1 MQIAIVDD
9 RAEDRAELSACL
21 ENYMKKHQL
30 DYTLTEFEDG
40 ENFLK
45 AAAQVNFQLVFMD
58 IYMENMDGI
67 ETARRLRQKN
77 RLCKIVFLTI
87 TEDYARMGYSLSAS
101 YYLLKPL
108 SLHQADFEEAM
119 ELCQL
124 KPPYEVMTL
133 SVMADRQKLEL
144 PTEKIL
150 YIDYQNRMTRIHT
163 AERVI
168 PVSGGFQ
175 EVTAALQKD
184 KRFLPCYRGILI
196 NMDYISQVDSQTFRL
211 INGEELPIAL
221 RNGKQLRE
229 TYRQYVFSGMGGY
242 RMRMKQMHRRILE
255 GCLACLL
262 CFTGSIPAFAAE
274 TATPANADERRENP
288 PGLESEASETRK
300 SGTPETP
307 EEVSL
312 VLVTEIQNEDE
323 LLSLPDFT
331 LPLRTTPSDDD
342 LEEIYQLALRYQT
355 VCATVTAGE
364 EIRQETFS
372 VAWDFSAIDQT
383 TPGEYTAAGRIELPK
398 GYAFG
403 EAVLQEL
410 QISVRVEEMPP
421 AVITSIEQWYPY
433 TDAFA
438 IQQGSETETLENLF
452 AFSPYYLECYAENGT
467 SYTAVVEWDF
477 SGIDLN
483 TVGLYHAA
491 GRLTAPENTIFA
503 DRVDFP
509 EISIPV
515 SVQAPGSPDINCFL
529 VRRGG
534 LYFPWVTPPGNLDKV
549 SIWLSKNNGSWNRL
563 ESGVYVGQEMLSI
576 ATRLLMPGSSYRLQ
590 VDYDGGQTGILS
602 FTYADEIVLEGYHEG
617 DRDGGDAGGNP
628 PDTIIQP
635 PPEDT
640 NNQDDGFA
648 DRPST
653 KPPKPPA
660 TNGGGTDSDDSEKA
674 PPVSEEN
681 DPADHEPSHKSSE
694 PSWEGKDDSIDIDK
708 DDFPSEQSNGD
719 TEEDADSKN
728 PDFSEFFDE
737 TTDRI
742 SGTRFL
748 MMLQTW
754 EQRAVFSKQG
764 ITISIPKDALPEGI
778 QNEDQIEVI
787 IQKDTDGG
795 FSFSFSINGTALSSL
810 PDVSVMLP
818 CPNDPATGTWF
829 LCDESGVEIPMTGY
843 DDAAKAVS
851 FQISHTGAYTII
863 GKEDAVS
870 LAQAAD
876 TEHSRSPILLLIPA
890 CLLLL
895 SAGVFFLRRR
905 RK

>member
-1 MQIAIVDD
+1 
-9 RAEDRAELSACL
+9 
-21 ENYMKKHQL
+21 
-30 DYTLTEFEDG
+30 
-40 ENFLK
+40 
-45 AAAQVNFQLVFMD
+45 
-58 IYMENMDGI
+58 
-67 ETARRLRQKN
+67 
-77 RLCKIVFLTI
+77 
-87 TEDYARMGYSLSAS
+87 
-101 YYLLKPL
+101 
-108 SLHQADFEEAM
+108 
-119 ELCQL
+119 
-124 KPPYEVMTL
+124 
-133 SVMADRQKLEL
+133 
-144 PTEKIL
+144 
-150 YIDYQNRMTRIHT
+150 
-163 AERVI
+163 
-168 PVSGGFQ
+168 
-175 EVTAALQKD
+175 
-184 KRFLPCYRGILI
+184 
-196 NMDYISQVDSQTFRL
+196 
-211 INGEELPIAL
+211 
-221 RNGKQLRE
+221 
-229 TYRQYVFSGMGGY
+229 
-242 RMRMKQMHRRILE
+242 MRMKQMHRRILE

-262 CFTGSIPAFAAE
+262 CFTCSIPAFAAE
-274 TATPANADERRENP
+274 TATPSNADERREILP
-288 PGLESEASETRK
+288 DLESEASETRK
-300 SGTPETP
+300 SKTPEAS

-312 VLVTEIQNEDE
+312 VLVTEIQKEDE

-529 VRRGG
+529 VRRGS
-534 LYFPWVTPPGNLDKV
+534 LYFPWVTPPGELDEISV
-549 SIWLSKNNGSWNRL
+549 WLSKNNGSWNRL

-640 NNQDDGFA
+640 DDQEDGFT

-660 TNGGGTDSDDSEKA
+660 TNGGRVDSNDSEKT

-708 DDFPSEQSNGD
+708 DDFPSEQANGD
-719 TEEDADSKN
+719 TEEDADSKS

-748 MMLQTW
+748 MMLQTG

-764 ITISIPKDALPEGI
+764 ITISIPKNALPEGI

-795 FSFSFSINGTALSSL
+795 FSFSFSINGTVLNSL

-818 CPNDPATGTWF
+818 CPNDPAAGTWF

-851 FQISHTGAYTII
+851 FQISHTGAYTIV

-905 RK
+905 K

>member
-1 MQIAIVDD
+1 
-9 RAEDRAELSACL
+9 
-21 ENYMKKHQL
+21 
-30 DYTLTEFEDG
+30 
-40 ENFLK
+40 
-45 AAAQVNFQLVFMD
+45 
-58 IYMENMDGI
+58 
-67 ETARRLRQKN
+67 
-77 RLCKIVFLTI
+77 
-87 TEDYARMGYSLSAS
+87 
-101 YYLLKPL
+101 
-108 SLHQADFEEAM
+108 
-119 ELCQL
+119 
-124 KPPYEVMTL
+124 
-133 SVMADRQKLEL
+133 
-144 PTEKIL
+144 
-150 YIDYQNRMTRIHT
+150 
-163 AERVI
+163 
-168 PVSGGFQ
+168 
-175 EVTAALQKD
+175 
-184 KRFLPCYRGILI
+184 
-196 NMDYISQVDSQTFRL
+196 
-211 INGEELPIAL
+211 
-221 RNGKQLRE
+221 
-229 TYRQYVFSGMGGY
+229 
-242 RMRMKQMHRRILE
+242 MRMKQMHRRILE

-262 CFTGSIPAFAAE
+262 CFTCSIPAFAAE
-274 TATPANADERRENP
+274 TATPANADERREILP
-288 PGLESEASETRK
+288 DLESETPGTLESK
-300 SGTPETP
+300 TPEAS

-312 VLVTEIQNEDE
+312 VLVTEIQKEDE

-383 TPGEYTAAGRIELPK
+383 TPGEYTAAGRIKLPE

-410 QISVRVEEMPP
+410 QISVRVKEMPP

-438 IQQGSETETLENLF
+438 VQEGSETETLENLF

-491 GRLTAPENTIFA
+491 GRLTAPENTAFA
-503 DRVDFP
+503 EGIAFP

-515 SVQAPGSPDINCFL
+515 SVQAPGRPDINCFL
-529 VRRGG
+529 AARGN
-534 LYFPWVTPPGNLDKV
+534 LHFPWVTPPGELDEISV
-549 SIWLSKNNGSWNRL
+549 WLSENNGSWNRL

-640 NNQDDGFA
+640 DDQDDGFA

-660 TNGGGTDSDDSEKA
+660 TNGGGMDSDDSEKA
-674 PPVSEEN
+674 PPVSGEN
-681 DPADHEPSHKSSE
+681 KPTDHKPSE
-694 PSWEGKDDSIDIDK
+694 PSWVGKDDSIDK
-708 DDFPSEQSNGD
+708 EEFPSKQTNGD
-719 TEEDADSKN
+719 AEEALEPDAGSDEPTIPESKNRKDSVQSAMTVPQEGADSQN
-728 PDFSEFFDE
+728 SAFSEFFDE

-748 MMLQTW
+748 MMLQTG

-787 IQKDTDGG
+787 IQTDTDGG
-795 FSFSFSINGTALSSL
+795 FSFSFSINGTVLNSL

-818 CPNDPATGTWF
+818 CPNDPAAGTWF

-851 FQISHTGAYTII
+851 FQISHTGTYTIV
-863 GKEDAVS
+863 GKEDTAS
-870 LAQAAD
+870 LAHAAD
-876 TEHSRSPILLLIPA
+876 TEHSWSPIFFFIPV
-890 CLLLL
+890 CLVLL

>member
-1 MQIAIVDD
+1 
-9 RAEDRAELSACL
+9 
-21 ENYMKKHQL
+21 
-30 DYTLTEFEDG
+30 
-40 ENFLK
+40 
-45 AAAQVNFQLVFMD
+45 
-58 IYMENMDGI
+58 
-67 ETARRLRQKN
+67 
-77 RLCKIVFLTI
+77 
-87 TEDYARMGYSLSAS
+87 
-101 YYLLKPL
+101 
-108 SLHQADFEEAM
+108 
-119 ELCQL
+119 
-124 KPPYEVMTL
+124 
-133 SVMADRQKLEL
+133 
-144 PTEKIL
+144 
-150 YIDYQNRMTRIHT
+150 
-163 AERVI
+163 
-168 PVSGGFQ
+168 
-175 EVTAALQKD
+175 
-184 KRFLPCYRGILI
+184 
-196 NMDYISQVDSQTFRL
+196 
-211 INGEELPIAL
+211 
-221 RNGKQLRE
+221 
-229 TYRQYVFSGMGGY
+229 
-242 RMRMKQMHRRILE
+242 MRMKQIHRRILG

-288 PGLESEASETRK
+288 PGLESKAPGALDSGILEA
-300 SGTPETP
+300 P
-307 EEVSL
+307 EEESL
-312 VLVTEIQNEDE
+312 VLVTEIQNEGE
-323 LLSLPDFT
+323 LLSLPAFT

-342 LEEIYQLALRYQT
+342 LEEIYQLALQYQT

-364 EIRQETFS
+364 EIRQETFP
-372 VAWDFSAIDQT
+372 VVWDFSAIDQT
-383 TPGEYTAAGRIELPK
+383 TPGEYTAAGRIELPE

-438 IQQGSETETLENLF
+438 VQQGSETETLENLF

-503 DRVDFP
+503 DCVDFP

-529 VRRGG
+529 VRRGS
-534 LYFPWVTPPGNLDKV
+534 LYFPWVTPPGGLDEISV
-549 SIWLSKNNGSWNRL
+549 WLSENNGSWNRL

-576 ATRLLMPGSSYRLQ
+576 ATRLLTPGSSYRLQ

-635 PPEDT
+635 PPEHTDD
-640 NNQDDGFA
+640 QDDGFA

-653 KPPKPPA
+653 KPPKPPV
-660 TNGGGTDSDDSEKA
+660 TNDGGMDSNDSEKT

-681 DPADHEPSHKSSE
+681 DPADHEPSHKPSE
-694 PSWEGKDDSIDIDK
+694 PSWDGKADSDEPTIPEIEV
-708 DDFPSEQSNGD
+708 PVVSGQP
-719 TEEDADSKN
+719 EEDTALQLPPEVQTIAGASELTVPDPAWKLSENRKEPVQSAMTVPQEVADSQN
-728 PDFSEFFDE
+728 SAFSEFFDE

-748 MMLQTW
+748 MMLQTGA
-754 EQRAVFSKQG
+754 QRAIFSKQG

-795 FSFSFSINGTALSSL
+795 FSFSLSINGTVLNSL
-810 PDVSVMLP
+810 PDVSVMVP
-818 CPNDPATGTWF
+818 YPNDPAAGTLF
-829 LCDESGVEIPMTGY
+829 LCDESGVEVPMTGY
-843 DDAAKAVS
+843 DDTAKAAS
-851 FQISHTGAYTII
+851 FQISHTGTYTIV

-876 TEHSRSPILLLIPA
+876 TEHSRSPIFLLIPV
-890 CLLLL
+890 CLVLL

>member
-1 MQIAIVDD
+1 M
-9 RAEDRAELSACL
+9 
-21 ENYMKKHQL
+21 
-30 DYTLTEFEDG
+30 
-40 ENFLK
+40 
-45 AAAQVNFQLVFMD
+45 
-58 IYMENMDGI
+58 
-67 ETARRLRQKN
+67 
-77 RLCKIVFLTI
+77 
-87 TEDYARMGYSLSAS
+87 
-101 YYLLKPL
+101 
-108 SLHQADFEEAM
+108 
-119 ELCQL
+119 
-124 KPPYEVMTL
+124 
-133 SVMADRQKLEL
+133 
-144 PTEKIL
+144 
-150 YIDYQNRMTRIHT
+150 RIK
-163 AERVI
+163 EI
-168 PVSGGFQ
+168 
-175 EVTAALQKD
+175 
-184 KRFLPCYRGILI
+184 
-196 NMDYISQVDSQTFRL
+196 
-211 INGEELPIAL
+211 
-221 RNGKQLRE
+221 
-229 TYRQYVFSGMGGY
+229 
-242 RMRMKQMHRRILE
+242 HRRILG

-288 PGLESEASETRK
+288 PGLESEASETLEI
-300 SGTPETP
+300 GTPEAP
-307 EEVSL
+307 EASEEVSL
-312 VLVTEIQNEDE
+312 VLVTEIQKEGE

-342 LEEIYQLALRYQT
+342 LEEIYQLALQYQT

-383 TPGEYTAAGRIELPK
+383 TQGEYAAAGRIELPE

-433 TDAFA
+433 TNAFA
-438 IQQGSETETLENLF
+438 LPQGSEVEALEELF
-452 AFSPYYLECYAENGT
+452 AASPYYLECYAENGT

-491 GRLTAPENTIFA
+491 GRLTAPENTVFA
-503 DRVDFP
+503 DRIDFP
-509 EISIPV
+509 EITIPV
-515 SVQAPGSPDINCFL
+515 SVQAPDRPDINCFL
-529 VRRGG
+529 AARGN
-534 LYFPWVTPPGNLDKV
+534 LHFPWVAPPGNLDEISV
-549 SIWLSKNNGSWNRL
+549 WLSENNGSWNRL

-576 ATRLLMPGSSYRLQ
+576 ATRLLTPGSSYRLQ

-640 NNQDDGFA
+640 DDQDDGFA
-648 DRPST
+648 DRPSA
-653 KPPKPPA
+653 KPLRSPA
-660 TNGGGTDSDDSEKA
+660 TNGGGIDSNDSEKT
-674 PPVSEEN
+674 PPVSGEN
-681 DPADHEPSHKSSE
+681 DPADHKPSE
-694 PSWEGKDDSIDIDK
+694 PSWDGKDDSIDIDQ
-708 DDFPSEQSNGD
+708 DDFPSEQANGD
-719 TEEDADSKN
+719 TEEDADSKS
-728 PDFSEFFDE
+728 PAFSEFFDE

-748 MMLQTW
+748 MMLQTG
-754 EQRAVFSKQG
+754 EQRAIFSKQG

-795 FSFSFSINGTALSSL
+795 FSFSFSINGTVLNSL

-818 CPNDPATGTWF
+818 YPNDPAAGTLF

-843 DDAAKAVS
+843 DDTAKAAS
-851 FQISHTGAYTII
+851 FQISHTGTYTIAV
-863 GKEDAVS
+863 KEDTAS
-870 LAQAAD
+870 LAHAAD
-876 TEHSRSPILLLIPA
+876 TEHSRSPIFFLIPA

-895 SAGVFFLRRR
+895 SAGEFFLRRR

>member
-1 MQIAIVDD
+1 
-9 RAEDRAELSACL
+9 
-21 ENYMKKHQL
+21 
-30 DYTLTEFEDG
+30 
-40 ENFLK
+40 
-45 AAAQVNFQLVFMD
+45 
-58 IYMENMDGI
+58 
-67 ETARRLRQKN
+67 
-77 RLCKIVFLTI
+77 
-87 TEDYARMGYSLSAS
+87 
-101 YYLLKPL
+101 
-108 SLHQADFEEAM
+108 
-119 ELCQL
+119 
-124 KPPYEVMTL
+124 
-133 SVMADRQKLEL
+133 
-144 PTEKIL
+144 
-150 YIDYQNRMTRIHT
+150 
-163 AERVI
+163 
-168 PVSGGFQ
+168 
-175 EVTAALQKD
+175 
-184 KRFLPCYRGILI
+184 
-196 NMDYISQVDSQTFRL
+196 
-211 INGEELPIAL
+211 
-221 RNGKQLRE
+221 
-229 TYRQYVFSGMGGY
+229 
-242 RMRMKQMHRRILE
+242 MHRRILE
-255 GCLACLL
+255 VCLACLL

-300 SGTPETP
+300 SGTPKTPEAP

-312 VLVTEIQNEDE
+312 ILVTKIQKEDE

-331 LPLRTTPSDDD
+331 LPLRTIPSDDD
-342 LEEIYQLALRYQT
+342 LEEIYQLALQYQT

-372 VAWDFSAIDQT
+372 VAWDFSDIDQT
-383 TPGEYTAAGRIELPK
+383 TPGEYTAAGRIELPE

-410 QISVRVEEMPP
+410 QISVQVKEMPP

-438 IQQGSETETLENLF
+438 VQQGSETETLENLF

-529 VRRGG
+529 VRRGS

-549 SIWLSKNNGSWNRL
+549 SIWLSENSGSWNRL

-635 PPEDT
+635 PPENTDD
-640 NNQDDGFA
+640 QDDGFA

-660 TNGGGTDSDDSEKA
+660 TNGGKVDSNDSEKT

-681 DPADHEPSHKSSE
+681 DPADHEASHKSSE

-708 DDFPSEQSNGD
+708 DDFPSEQANGD
-719 TEEDADSKN
+719 TEEDVDSKS

-748 MMLQTW
+748 MMLQTG

-818 CPNDPATGTWF
+818 CPNDPAAGTLF

-843 DDAAKAVS
+843 DDAAKAAS
-851 FQISHTGAYTII
+851 FQISHTGAYTIV
-863 GKEDAVS
+863 GKEDAV

-905 RK
+905 K

>member
-1 MQIAIVDD
+1 M
-9 RAEDRAELSACL
+9 
-21 ENYMKKHQL
+21 
-30 DYTLTEFEDG
+30 
-40 ENFLK
+40 
-45 AAAQVNFQLVFMD
+45 
-58 IYMENMDGI
+58 
-67 ETARRLRQKN
+67 
-77 RLCKIVFLTI
+77 
-87 TEDYARMGYSLSAS
+87 
-101 YYLLKPL
+101 
-108 SLHQADFEEAM
+108 
-119 ELCQL
+119 
-124 KPPYEVMTL
+124 
-133 SVMADRQKLEL
+133 
-144 PTEKIL
+144 
-150 YIDYQNRMTRIHT
+150 RIK
-163 AERVI
+163 EI
-168 PVSGGFQ
+168 
-175 EVTAALQKD
+175 
-184 KRFLPCYRGILI
+184 
-196 NMDYISQVDSQTFRL
+196 
-211 INGEELPIAL
+211 
-221 RNGKQLRE
+221 
-229 TYRQYVFSGMGGY
+229 
-242 RMRMKQMHRRILE
+242 HRRILG

-288 PGLESEASETRK
+288 PGLESKAPGTLEI
-300 SGTPETP
+300 GTPETLEAS

-323 LLSLPDFT
+323 LLSLPAFT

-342 LEEIYQLALRYQT
+342 LEEIYQRALQYQT

-364 EIRQETFS
+364 EIRQETFP
-372 VAWDFSAIDQT
+372 VVWDFSAIDQT
-383 TPGEYTAAGRIELPK
+383 TPGEYAAAGRIELPE

-438 IQQGSETETLENLF
+438 VQQGSPTETLENLF

-483 TVGLYHAA
+483 TVGLYHAM
-491 GRLTAPENTIFA
+491 GKLTAPENTAFA
-503 DRVDFP
+503 EGIAFP

-529 VRRGG
+529 VRRGS
-534 LYFPWVTPPGNLDKV
+534 LYFPWVTPPGGLDEISV
-549 SIWLSKNNGSWNRL
+549 WLSENNGSWNRL

-602 FTYADEIVLEGYHEG
+602 FTYADKIVLEGYHEG

-640 NNQDDGFA
+640 DDQDDGFA

-653 KPPKPPA
+653 KLPKPPV
-660 TNGGGTDSDDSEKA
+660 TNDGGMDS
-674 PPVSEEN
+674 
-681 DPADHEPSHKSSE
+681 
-694 PSWEGKDDSIDIDK
+694 DDSIDIDK
-708 DDFPSEQSNGD
+708 DDFPSEQANGD
-719 TEEDADSKN
+719 TEEDTALQPPPEVQTIAGASELTAPDPAWKLSENRKEPVQSAMTVPPESADFKS

-748 MMLQTW
+748 MMLQTGA
-754 EQRAVFSKQG
+754 QRAVFSKQG

-795 FSFSFSINGTALSSL
+795 FSFSFSINGTVLNSL

-818 CPNDPATGTWF
+818 CPNDPAAGTLF
-829 LCDESGVEIPMTGY
+829 LCDESGVEVPMTGY
-843 DDAAKAVS
+843 DDTAKAAS
-851 FQISHTGAYTII
+851 FQISHTGTYTIV
-863 GKEDAVS
+863 GKEDTAS

-876 TEHSRSPILLLIPA
+876 TEHSRSPIFLLIPA
-890 CLLLL
+890 CLVLL

>member
-1 MQIAIVDD
+1 M
-9 RAEDRAELSACL
+9 
-21 ENYMKKHQL
+21 
-30 DYTLTEFEDG
+30 
-40 ENFLK
+40 
-45 AAAQVNFQLVFMD
+45 
-58 IYMENMDGI
+58 
-67 ETARRLRQKN
+67 
-77 RLCKIVFLTI
+77 
-87 TEDYARMGYSLSAS
+87 
-101 YYLLKPL
+101 
-108 SLHQADFEEAM
+108 
-119 ELCQL
+119 
-124 KPPYEVMTL
+124 
-133 SVMADRQKLEL
+133 
-144 PTEKIL
+144 
-150 YIDYQNRMTRIHT
+150 RIK
-163 AERVI
+163 EI
-168 PVSGGFQ
+168 
-175 EVTAALQKD
+175 
-184 KRFLPCYRGILI
+184 
-196 NMDYISQVDSQTFRL
+196 
-211 INGEELPIAL
+211 
-221 RNGKQLRE
+221 
-229 TYRQYVFSGMGGY
+229 
-242 RMRMKQMHRRILE
+242 HRRILG
-255 GCLACLL
+255 GCLACFL

-274 TATPANADERRENP
+274 TATPANADERTEILP
-288 PGLESEASETRK
+288 DLESEAPGALD
-300 SGTPETP
+300 SGTLEAP

-312 VLVTEIQNEDE
+312 VLVTEIQKEGE

-383 TPGEYTAAGRIELPK
+383 TPGEYTATGRIELPE

-421 AVITSIEQWYPY
+421 AVITSIKQWYPY

-438 IQQGSETETLENLF
+438 VQQGSPTETLENLF
-452 AFSPYYLECYAENGT
+452 VFSPYYLECYAENGT

-529 VRRGG
+529 VRRGS
-534 LYFPWVTPPGNLDKV
+534 LYFPWVTPPGGLDEISV
-549 SIWLSKNNGSWNRL
+549 WLSENNGSWNRL

-576 ATRLLMPGSSYRLQ
+576 ATRLLTPGSSYRLQ

-640 NNQDDGFA
+640 DDQDHGFA

-653 KPPKPPA
+653 KPSKPPA
-660 TNGGGTDSDDSEKA
+660 TNDGGTDSDEPTIPEIEAPVRSGQPEEDTTLTQPPEVQTIVGASELT
-674 PPVSEEN
+674 
-681 DPADHEPSHKSSE
+681 DPAWKLSE
-694 PSWEGKDDSIDIDK
+694 NRKDSV
-708 DDFPSEQSNGD
+708 QSAMPVPQ
-719 TEEDADSKN
+719 EAADSQN
-728 PDFSEFFDE
+728 SAFSEFFDE

-748 MMLQTW
+748 MMLQTGA
-754 EQRAVFSKQG
+754 QRAVFSKQG

-795 FSFSFSINGTALSSL
+795 FSFSFSINGTVLNSL

-818 CPNDPATGTWF
+818 YPNDPAAGTLF
-829 LCDESGVEIPMTGY
+829 LCDESGVEVPMTGY
-843 DDAAKAVS
+843 DDTAKAAS
-851 FQISHTGAYTII
+851 FQISHTGTYTIV
-863 GKEDAVS
+863 GKEDTAS
-870 LAQAAD
+870 LAHAAD
-876 TEHSRSPILLLIPA
+876 TEHSWSPIFFLIPA

>member
-1 MQIAIVDD
+1 M
-9 RAEDRAELSACL
+9 
-21 ENYMKKHQL
+21 
-30 DYTLTEFEDG
+30 
-40 ENFLK
+40 
-45 AAAQVNFQLVFMD
+45 
-58 IYMENMDGI
+58 
-67 ETARRLRQKN
+67 
-77 RLCKIVFLTI
+77 
-87 TEDYARMGYSLSAS
+87 
-101 YYLLKPL
+101 
-108 SLHQADFEEAM
+108 
-119 ELCQL
+119 
-124 KPPYEVMTL
+124 
-133 SVMADRQKLEL
+133 
-144 PTEKIL
+144 
-150 YIDYQNRMTRIHT
+150 RIK
-163 AERVI
+163 EI
-168 PVSGGFQ
+168 
-175 EVTAALQKD
+175 
-184 KRFLPCYRGILI
+184 
-196 NMDYISQVDSQTFRL
+196 
-211 INGEELPIAL
+211 
-221 RNGKQLRE
+221 
-229 TYRQYVFSGMGGY
+229 
-242 RMRMKQMHRRILE
+242 HRRILG

-262 CFTGSIPAFAAE
+262 CFTGSISAFAAE

-288 PGLESEASETRK
+288 PGLESKASETLEI
-300 SGTPETP
+300 GTPETP
-307 EEVSL
+307 EASEEVSL

-342 LEEIYQLALRYQT
+342 LEEIYQLALQYQT

-383 TPGEYTAAGRIELPK
+383 TPGEYTAAGRIELPD

-438 IQQGSETETLENLF
+438 VQQGSETETLENLF

-483 TVGLYHAA
+483 TVGLYYAT
-491 GRLTAPENTIFA
+491 GRLTAPANTAFA
-503 DRVDFP
+503 EGIAFP

-515 SVQAPGSPDINCFL
+515 SVQAPGRPDINCFL
-529 VRRGG
+529 SARGN
-534 LYFPWVTPPGNLDKV
+534 LHFPWVTPPGELDEISV
-549 SIWLSKNNGSWNRL
+549 WLSENNGSWNRL

-602 FTYADEIVLEGYHEG
+602 FTYADEIVLEGYHDG

-640 NNQDDGFA
+640 DDQDDGFA

-653 KPPKPPA
+653 KPPKPPV
-660 TNGGGTDSDDSEKA
+660 TNDGGMDS
-674 PPVSEEN
+674 
-681 DPADHEPSHKSSE
+681 
-694 PSWEGKDDSIDIDK
+694 DDSIDIDK
-708 DDFPSEQSNGD
+708 DDFPSEQANGD
-719 TEEDADSKN
+719 AKEDTALQLPPEVQTIAGASELTVPDPAWKLSENRKEPVQSAMTVPQEVADSQN
-728 PDFSEFFDE
+728 SAFSEFFDE

-748 MMLQTW
+748 MMLQTGA
-754 EQRAVFSKQG
+754 QRAIFSKQG

-795 FSFSFSINGTALSSL
+795 FSFSFSINGTVLNSL

-818 CPNDPATGTWF
+818 CPNDPAAGTLF
-829 LCDESGVEIPMTGY
+829 LCDESGVEVPMTGY
-843 DDAAKAVS
+843 DDTAKAAS
-851 FQISHTGAYTII
+851 FQISHTGTYTIV
-863 GKEDAVS
+863 GKEDTAS
-870 LAQAAD
+870 LAHAAG
-876 TEHSRSPILLLIPA
+876 TEHSWSPIFFFIPV
-890 CLLLL
+890 CLVLL
-895 SAGVFFLRRR
+895 SAGEFFLRRR

>member
-1 MQIAIVDD
+1 M
-9 RAEDRAELSACL
+9 
-21 ENYMKKHQL
+21 
-30 DYTLTEFEDG
+30 
-40 ENFLK
+40 
-45 AAAQVNFQLVFMD
+45 
-58 IYMENMDGI
+58 
-67 ETARRLRQKN
+67 
-77 RLCKIVFLTI
+77 
-87 TEDYARMGYSLSAS
+87 
-101 YYLLKPL
+101 
-108 SLHQADFEEAM
+108 
-119 ELCQL
+119 
-124 KPPYEVMTL
+124 
-133 SVMADRQKLEL
+133 
-144 PTEKIL
+144 
-150 YIDYQNRMTRIHT
+150 RIK
-163 AERVI
+163 EI
-168 PVSGGFQ
+168 
-175 EVTAALQKD
+175 
-184 KRFLPCYRGILI
+184 
-196 NMDYISQVDSQTFRL
+196 
-211 INGEELPIAL
+211 
-221 RNGKQLRE
+221 
-229 TYRQYVFSGMGGY
+229 
-242 RMRMKQMHRRILE
+242 HRRILG
-255 GCLACLL
+255 GCLVCLL

-288 PGLESEASETRK
+288 TGLESEALGTLD
-300 SGTPETP
+300 SGTLEAP

-323 LLSLPDFT
+323 LLSLPAFT

-342 LEEIYQLALRYQT
+342 LEEIYQLALQYQT

-383 TPGEYTAAGRIELPK
+383 TPGEYTAAGRIELPD

-438 IQQGSETETLENLF
+438 VQQGSETETLENLF

-529 VRRGG
+529 VRRGS

-563 ESGVYVGQEMLSI
+563 ESGVYVGQEMISI
-576 ATRLLMPGSSYRLQ
+576 ATRLLMPGSNYRLQ

-640 NNQDDGFA
+640 DDQDDGFA

-660 TNGGGTDSDDSEKA
+660 TNGGGMDS
-674 PPVSEEN
+674 
-681 DPADHEPSHKSSE
+681 
-694 PSWEGKDDSIDIDK
+694 DDSIDIEK
-708 DDFPSEQSNGD
+708 DDFPSEQANGD
-719 TEEDADSKN
+719 TEEDTALQLPPEVQTIAGASELTVPDPAWKLSENRKETVQSAMTVPQEVADSQN
-728 PDFSEFFDE
+728 SAFSEFFDE

-748 MMLQTW
+748 MMLQTG

-795 FSFSFSINGTALSSL
+795 FSFSFSINGTAFNSL

-818 CPNDPATGTWF
+818 YPNDPAAGTLF
-829 LCDESGVEIPMTGY
+829 LCDESGVEVPMTGY
-843 DDAAKAVS
+843 DDTAKAAS
-851 FQISHTGAYTII
+851 FQISHTGAYSIV
-863 GKEDAVS
+863 GKEDTAS

-876 TEHSRSPILLLIPA
+876 TEHSWSPIFFFIPV
-890 CLLLL
+890 CLVLL
-895 SAGVFFLRRR
+895 SAGEFFLRRR

>member
-1 MQIAIVDD
+1 
-9 RAEDRAELSACL
+9 
-21 ENYMKKHQL
+21 
-30 DYTLTEFEDG
+30 
-40 ENFLK
+40 
-45 AAAQVNFQLVFMD
+45 
-58 IYMENMDGI
+58 
-67 ETARRLRQKN
+67 
-77 RLCKIVFLTI
+77 
-87 TEDYARMGYSLSAS
+87 
-101 YYLLKPL
+101 
-108 SLHQADFEEAM
+108 
-119 ELCQL
+119 
-124 KPPYEVMTL
+124 
-133 SVMADRQKLEL
+133 
-144 PTEKIL
+144 
-150 YIDYQNRMTRIHT
+150 
-163 AERVI
+163 
-168 PVSGGFQ
+168 
-175 EVTAALQKD
+175 
-184 KRFLPCYRGILI
+184 
-196 NMDYISQVDSQTFRL
+196 
-211 INGEELPIAL
+211 
-221 RNGKQLRE
+221 
-229 TYRQYVFSGMGGY
+229 
-242 RMRMKQMHRRILE
+242 MRMKQMHRRILE
-255 GCLACLL
+255 VCLACLL

-307 EEVSL
+307 EAPEEVSL
-312 VLVTEIQNEDE
+312 ILVTKIQKEDE

-331 LPLRTTPSDDD
+331 LPLRTIPSDDD

-383 TPGEYTAAGRIELPK
+383 TPGEYTAAGRIELPE

-410 QISVRVEEMPP
+410 QISVRVKEMPP

-438 IQQGSETETLENLF
+438 VQQGSETETLENLF

-509 EISIPV
+509 EISIPF

-529 VRRGG
+529 VRRGS

-640 NNQDDGFA
+640 NDQDDGFA

-660 TNGGGTDSDDSEKA
+660 TNGGRVDSNDSEKT

-708 DDFPSEQSNGD
+708 DDFPSEQANGD
-719 TEEDADSKN
+719 TEEDADSKS

-748 MMLQTW
+748 MMLQTG

-818 CPNDPATGTWF
+818 CPNAPAAGTLF

-851 FQISHTGAYTII
+851 FQISHTGAYTIV

>member
-1 MQIAIVDD
+1 MRIKQI
-9 RAEDRAELSACL
+9 R
-21 ENYMKKHQL
+21 
-30 DYTLTEFEDG
+30 
-40 ENFLK
+40 
-45 AAAQVNFQLVFMD
+45 
-58 IYMENMDGI
+58 
-67 ETARRLRQKN
+67 
-77 RLCKIVFLTI
+77 
-87 TEDYARMGYSLSAS
+87 
-101 YYLLKPL
+101 
-108 SLHQADFEEAM
+108 
-119 ELCQL
+119 
-124 KPPYEVMTL
+124 
-133 SVMADRQKLEL
+133 
-144 PTEKIL
+144 
-150 YIDYQNRMTRIHT
+150 
-163 AERVI
+163 
-168 PVSGGFQ
+168 
-175 EVTAALQKD
+175 
-184 KRFLPCYRGILI
+184 
-196 NMDYISQVDSQTFRL
+196 
-211 INGEELPIAL
+211 
-221 RNGKQLRE
+221 
-229 TYRQYVFSGMGGY
+229 
-242 RMRMKQMHRRILE
+242 RRILG

-262 CFTGSIPAFAAE
+262 CFTGSIPAFAAG

-288 PGLESEASETRK
+288 LGLENKASGVLD
-300 SGTPETP
+300 SGTLETP
-307 EEVSL
+307 EEIPL
-312 VLVTEIQNEDE
+312 VLVTEIQNEGE
-323 LLSLPDFT
+323 LLSLPAFT

-342 LEEIYQLALRYQT
+342 LEELYQLALQYQT

-383 TPGEYTAAGRIELPK
+383 TPGEYTAAGRIELPE
-398 GYAFG
+398 GYSFG

-421 AVITSIEQWYPY
+421 VVITSIEQWYPY

-438 IQQGSETETLENLF
+438 VQQGSGTEALENLF
-452 AFSPYYLECYAENGT
+452 AFSPYYLDCYADNGT

-483 TVGLYHAA
+483 TVGLYHAI
-491 GRLTAPENTIFA
+491 GKLTAPANTAFA
-503 DRVDFP
+503 EGIAFP

-529 VRRGG
+529 VRRGS

-549 SIWLSKNNGSWNRL
+549 SIWLSENNGSWNRL
-563 ESGVYVGQEMLSI
+563 ENGVYVGQEMLSI
-576 ATRLLMPGSSYRLQ
+576 ATRLLAPGSSYRLQ

-602 FTYADEIVLEGYHEG
+602 LTYADEIVLEGYHEG

-640 NNQDDGFA
+640 DDQDNGFA

-653 KPPKPPA
+653 KPLRPPA

-674 PPVSEEN
+674 PPVNGEN
-681 DPADHEPSHKSSE
+681 NPTDHKPSE
-694 PSWEGKDDSIDIDK
+694 PSQDGKDDSINK
-708 DDFPSEQSNGD
+708 EEFPSQQANGD
-719 TEEDADSKN
+719 AEEALEPDAGSDEPTIPEIEAPVVSGQPEEDTALQLPPEVQTIVGALELAAPDPAWKLSENRKDSVQSAMTVPQEGADSQN
-728 PDFSEFFDE
+728 SAFSEFFDE

-748 MMLQTW
+748 MMLQTG

-795 FSFSFSINGTALSSL
+795 FSFSFSINGTALNSL
-810 PDVSVMLP
+810 PDISVMLP
-818 CPNDPATGTWF
+818 YPNDPAAGTLF

-843 DDAAKAVS
+843 DDAAKAAS
-851 FQISHTGAYTII
+851 FQISHTGAYTIV
-863 GKEDAVS
+863 GKEDAV

>member
-1 MQIAIVDD
+1 
-9 RAEDRAELSACL
+9 
-21 ENYMKKHQL
+21 
-30 DYTLTEFEDG
+30 
-40 ENFLK
+40 
-45 AAAQVNFQLVFMD
+45 
-58 IYMENMDGI
+58 
-67 ETARRLRQKN
+67 
-77 RLCKIVFLTI
+77 
-87 TEDYARMGYSLSAS
+87 
-101 YYLLKPL
+101 
-108 SLHQADFEEAM
+108 
-119 ELCQL
+119 
-124 KPPYEVMTL
+124 
-133 SVMADRQKLEL
+133 
-144 PTEKIL
+144 
-150 YIDYQNRMTRIHT
+150 
-163 AERVI
+163 
-168 PVSGGFQ
+168 
-175 EVTAALQKD
+175 
-184 KRFLPCYRGILI
+184 
-196 NMDYISQVDSQTFRL
+196 
-211 INGEELPIAL
+211 
-221 RNGKQLRE
+221 
-229 TYRQYVFSGMGGY
+229 
-242 RMRMKQMHRRILE
+242 MRMKEIHRRILC
-255 GCLACLL
+255 GCLACFL

-274 TATPANADERRENP
+274 TATPANADEITEILP
-288 PGLESEASETRK
+288 DLESEAPGTLD
-300 SGTPETP
+300 SGTTEAS
-307 EEVSL
+307 EEASL
-312 VLVTEIQNEDE
+312 VLVTEIQNEGE
-323 LLSLPDFT
+323 LLSLPAFT

-342 LEEIYQLALRYQT
+342 LEEIYQLALQYQT

-383 TPGEYTAAGRIELPK
+383 TPGEYTAAGRIELPE

-403 EAVLQEL
+403 EAVLREL

-438 IQQGSETETLENLF
+438 VQQGSETEALENLF
-452 AFSPYYLECYAENGT
+452 AFSPYYLDCYAENGT

-483 TVGLYHAA
+483 TVGLYHAI
-491 GRLTAPENTIFA
+491 GKLTAPANTAFA
-503 DRVDFP
+503 EGIAFP

-515 SVQAPGSPDINCFL
+515 SVQAPGRPDINCFL
-529 VRRGG
+529 AARGN
-534 LYFPWVTPPGNLDKV
+534 LHFPWVTPPGKLDEISV
-549 SIWLSKNNGSWNRL
+549 WLSENNGSWNRL

-576 ATRLLMPGSSYRLQ
+576 ATRLLTPGSSYRLQ

-602 FTYADEIVLEGYHEG
+602 LTYADEIVLEGYHDG

-640 NNQDDGFA
+640 ALQQ
-648 DRPST
+648 
-653 KPPKPPA
+653 PPE
-660 TNGGGTDSDDSEKA
+660 SM
-674 PPVSEEN
+674 
-681 DPADHEPSHKSSE
+681 
-694 PSWEGKDDSIDIDK
+694 
-708 DDFPSEQSNGD
+708 
-719 TEEDADSKN
+719 DSKK
-728 PDFSEFFDE
+728 PVFSEFFDE

-748 MMLQTW
+748 MMLQTG

-795 FSFSFSINGTALSSL
+795 FSFSFSINGTVLSSL

-818 CPNDPATGTWF
+818 CPNDPAAGTLF
-829 LCDESGVEIPMTGY
+829 LGDESGVEIPMTGY
-843 DDAAKAVS
+843 DDAAKAAS
-851 FQISHTGAYTII
+851 FQISHTGTYTIV
-863 GKEDAVS
+863 GKENAVS

-895 SAGVFFLRRR
+895 SAGEFFLRRR

>member
-1 MQIAIVDD
+1 
-9 RAEDRAELSACL
+9 
-21 ENYMKKHQL
+21 
-30 DYTLTEFEDG
+30 
-40 ENFLK
+40 
-45 AAAQVNFQLVFMD
+45 
-58 IYMENMDGI
+58 
-67 ETARRLRQKN
+67 
-77 RLCKIVFLTI
+77 
-87 TEDYARMGYSLSAS
+87 
-101 YYLLKPL
+101 
-108 SLHQADFEEAM
+108 
-119 ELCQL
+119 
-124 KPPYEVMTL
+124 
-133 SVMADRQKLEL
+133 
-144 PTEKIL
+144 
-150 YIDYQNRMTRIHT
+150 
-163 AERVI
+163 
-168 PVSGGFQ
+168 
-175 EVTAALQKD
+175 
-184 KRFLPCYRGILI
+184 
-196 NMDYISQVDSQTFRL
+196 
-211 INGEELPIAL
+211 
-221 RNGKQLRE
+221 
-229 TYRQYVFSGMGGY
+229 
-242 RMRMKQMHRRILE
+242 MRMKQMHRRILE

-288 PGLESEASETRK
+288 PDLESEAPGTLDSK
-300 SGTPETP
+300 TPEAS
-307 EEVSL
+307 EEASL
-312 VLVTEIQNEDE
+312 VLVTEIQNESE
-323 LLSLPDFT
+323 LLSLPAFT

-383 TPGEYTAAGRIELPK
+383 TPGEYTAAGRIKLPE

-410 QISVRVEEMPP
+410 QISVRVKEMPP

-438 IQQGSETETLENLF
+438 IQEGSETETLENLF

-515 SVQAPGSPDINCFL
+515 SVQAPGNPDINCFL
-529 VRRGG
+529 VRRGS

-549 SIWLSKNNGSWNRL
+549 SIWLSENSGSWNRL

-635 PPEDT
+635 PPKDT
-640 NNQDDGFA
+640 DDQDDGFA

-674 PPVSEEN
+674 PPVSGEN
-681 DPADHEPSHKSSE
+681 NPTDHEPSHKPSE
-694 PSWEGKDDSIDIDK
+694 PSWVGKDDSIDK
-708 DDFPSEQSNGD
+708 EEFPSKQTNGD
-719 TEEDADSKN
+719 AEEALEPDAGSDEPTIPESKNRKDSVQSAMTVPQEVADSQN
-728 PDFSEFFDE
+728 SAFSEFFDE

-748 MMLQTW
+748 MMLQTG

-818 CPNDPATGTWF
+818 CPNDPAAGTWF

-851 FQISHTGAYTII
+851 FQISHTGTYTIV
-863 GKEDAVS
+863 GKEDAVF

>member
-1 MQIAIVDD
+1 
-9 RAEDRAELSACL
+9 
-21 ENYMKKHQL
+21 
-30 DYTLTEFEDG
+30 
-40 ENFLK
+40 
-45 AAAQVNFQLVFMD
+45 
-58 IYMENMDGI
+58 
-67 ETARRLRQKN
+67 
-77 RLCKIVFLTI
+77 
-87 TEDYARMGYSLSAS
+87 
-101 YYLLKPL
+101 
-108 SLHQADFEEAM
+108 
-119 ELCQL
+119 
-124 KPPYEVMTL
+124 
-133 SVMADRQKLEL
+133 
-144 PTEKIL
+144 
-150 YIDYQNRMTRIHT
+150 
-163 AERVI
+163 
-168 PVSGGFQ
+168 
-175 EVTAALQKD
+175 
-184 KRFLPCYRGILI
+184 
-196 NMDYISQVDSQTFRL
+196 
-211 INGEELPIAL
+211 
-221 RNGKQLRE
+221 
-229 TYRQYVFSGMGGY
+229 
-242 RMRMKQMHRRILE
+242 MHRRILE

-262 CFTGSIPAFAAE
+262 CFTGSIPAFAAQ
-274 TATPANADERRENP
+274 TATPANADEKRENP
-288 PGLESEASETRK
+288 PGLESEASEIRK
-300 SGTPETP
+300 SGTPKTP
-307 EEVSL
+307 EASEEVSL
-312 VLVTEIQNEDE
+312 VLVTEIQKEDE

-342 LEEIYQLALRYQT
+342 LEDIYQLALRYQT

-383 TPGEYTAAGRIELPK
+383 TPGEYTAAGRIELPE

-403 EAVLQEL
+403 ETVLQEL
-410 QISVRVEEMPP
+410 QISVRVKEMPP

-549 SIWLSKNNGSWNRL
+549 SIWLSKNSGSWNRL

-635 PPEDT
+635 PPKDT
-640 NNQDDGFA
+640 DDQDDGFA

-660 TNGGGTDSDDSEKA
+660 TNGGRVDSNDSEKT

-708 DDFPSEQSNGD
+708 DDFPSEQANGD
-719 TEEDADSKN
+719 TEADADSKN

-748 MMLQTW
+748 MMLQTG

-787 IQKDTDGG
+787 IQKNTDGG

-818 CPNDPATGTWF
+818 CPNDPAAGTWF

-851 FQISHTGAYTII
+851 FQISHTGAYTIV

-905 RK
+905 K

>member
-1 MQIAIVDD
+1 
-9 RAEDRAELSACL
+9 
-21 ENYMKKHQL
+21 
-30 DYTLTEFEDG
+30 
-40 ENFLK
+40 
-45 AAAQVNFQLVFMD
+45 
-58 IYMENMDGI
+58 
-67 ETARRLRQKN
+67 
-77 RLCKIVFLTI
+77 
-87 TEDYARMGYSLSAS
+87 
-101 YYLLKPL
+101 
-108 SLHQADFEEAM
+108 
-119 ELCQL
+119 
-124 KPPYEVMTL
+124 
-133 SVMADRQKLEL
+133 
-144 PTEKIL
+144 
-150 YIDYQNRMTRIHT
+150 
-163 AERVI
+163 
-168 PVSGGFQ
+168 
-175 EVTAALQKD
+175 
-184 KRFLPCYRGILI
+184 
-196 NMDYISQVDSQTFRL
+196 
-211 INGEELPIAL
+211 
-221 RNGKQLRE
+221 
-229 TYRQYVFSGMGGY
+229 
-242 RMRMKQMHRRILE
+242 MRMKQMHRRILE

-262 CFTGSIPAFAAE
+262 CFTCSIPAFAAE
-274 TATPANADERRENP
+274 TATPSNADERRENP
-288 PGLESEASETRK
+288 PGLESEASETLK

-307 EEVSL
+307 EASEEVSL
-312 VLVTEIQNEDE
+312 VLVTEIQKEDE

-342 LEEIYQLALRYQT
+342 LEDIYQLALRYQT
-355 VCATVTAGE
+355 VCATVTAGK

-383 TPGEYTAAGRIELPK
+383 TPGKYTAAGRIELPE

-438 IQQGSETETLENLF
+438 VQQGSETETLENLF

-467 SYTAVVEWDF
+467 GYTAVVEWDF

-503 DRVDFP
+503 DRVDLP

-529 VRRGG
+529 VRRGS

-640 NNQDDGFA
+640 DDQDDGFA
-648 DRPST
+648 DRHST

-660 TNGGGTDSDDSEKA
+660 TNGGGTNSDDSEKA
-674 PPVSEEN
+674 PPVSGEN
-681 DPADHEPSHKSSE
+681 KPTDHKPSE
-694 PSWEGKDDSIDIDK
+694 PSWVGKDDSIDK
-708 DDFPSEQSNGD
+708 EEFPSKQTNGD
-719 TEEDADSKN
+719 AEEALEPDAGSDEPTIPESKNRKDSVQSAMTVPQEGADSQN
-728 PDFSEFFDE
+728 SAFSEFFDE

-748 MMLQTW
+748 MMLQTGA
-754 EQRAVFSKQG
+754 QRAIFSKQG
-764 ITISIPKDALPEGI
+764 ITISIPKNALPEGI

-818 CPNDPATGTWF
+818 CPNDPAAGTWF

-843 DDAAKAVS
+843 DDAAKAAS
-851 FQISHTGAYTII
+851 FQISHTGTYTIAV
-863 GKEDAVS
+863 KEDAIS

>member
-1 MQIAIVDD
+1 
-9 RAEDRAELSACL
+9 
-21 ENYMKKHQL
+21 
-30 DYTLTEFEDG
+30 
-40 ENFLK
+40 
-45 AAAQVNFQLVFMD
+45 
-58 IYMENMDGI
+58 
-67 ETARRLRQKN
+67 
-77 RLCKIVFLTI
+77 
-87 TEDYARMGYSLSAS
+87 
-101 YYLLKPL
+101 
-108 SLHQADFEEAM
+108 
-119 ELCQL
+119 
-124 KPPYEVMTL
+124 
-133 SVMADRQKLEL
+133 
-144 PTEKIL
+144 
-150 YIDYQNRMTRIHT
+150 
-163 AERVI
+163 
-168 PVSGGFQ
+168 
-175 EVTAALQKD
+175 
-184 KRFLPCYRGILI
+184 
-196 NMDYISQVDSQTFRL
+196 
-211 INGEELPIAL
+211 
-221 RNGKQLRE
+221 
-229 TYRQYVFSGMGGY
+229 
-242 RMRMKQMHRRILE
+242 MRMKQIRRRILG

-262 CFTGSIPAFAAE
+262 CLTGSIPAFAAG
-274 TATPANADERRENP
+274 TAAPANADERRENP
-288 PGLESEASETRK
+288 PGLENKASGALD

-307 EEVSL
+307 EASEEIPL
-312 VLVTEIQNEDE
+312 VLVTEIQNEGE
-323 LLSLPDFT
+323 LLSLPAFT

-342 LEEIYQLALRYQT
+342 LEEIYQLALQYQT

-383 TPGEYTAAGRIELPK
+383 TPGEYAAAGRIELPE
-398 GYAFG
+398 GYSFG

-410 QISVRVEEMPP
+410 QIFVRVEEMPP

-433 TDAFA
+433 TNAFA
-438 IQQGSETETLENLF
+438 LPQGSEVEALEELF
-452 AFSPYYLECYAENGT
+452 AASPYYLECYAENGT

-509 EISIPV
+509 EITIPV
-515 SVQAPGSPDINCFL
+515 SVQAPDRPDINCFL
-529 VRRGG
+529 AARGN
-534 LYFPWVTPPGNLDKV
+534 LYFPWVTPPGELDKISV
-549 SIWLSKNNGSWNRL
+549 WLSENNGSWNQL
-563 ESGVYVGQEMLSI
+563 ENGIYVGREMLSI
-576 ATRLLMPGSSYRLQ
+576 ATRLLAPGSSYRLQ
-590 VDYDGGQTGILS
+590 VDYGGGQTGILS
-602 FTYADEIVLEGYHEG
+602 LTYADEIVLEGYHEG

-640 NNQDDGFA
+640 DDQDDGFA

-653 KPPKPPA
+653 KPSKPPA

-674 PPVSEEN
+674 PQGSGEN
-681 DPADHEPSHKSSE
+681 NPTDHKPSA
-694 PSWEGKDDSIDIDK
+694 PSRVGKDDSIDIDK
-708 DDFPSEQSNGD
+708 DDFPSEQANGD
-719 TEEDADSKN
+719 TEEDTALQQPPEEQTIVGASELTDPARKLSENRKDSVQSAMTVPQEGADSQN
-728 PDFSEFFDE
+728 SAFSEFFDE

-748 MMLQTW
+748 MMLQTG

-795 FSFSFSINGTALSSL
+795 FSFSFSINGTVLNSL

-818 CPNDPATGTWF
+818 YPNDPAAGTLF

-843 DDAAKAVS
+843 DDTAKAAS
-851 FQISHTGAYTII
+851 FQISHTGTYTIV
-863 GKEDAVS
+863 GKEDTAS
-870 LAQAAD
+870 LAHAAD
-876 TEHSRSPILLLIPA
+876 TEHSWSPIFFLIPA

>member
-1 MQIAIVDD
+1 
-9 RAEDRAELSACL
+9 
-21 ENYMKKHQL
+21 
-30 DYTLTEFEDG
+30 
-40 ENFLK
+40 
-45 AAAQVNFQLVFMD
+45 
-58 IYMENMDGI
+58 
-67 ETARRLRQKN
+67 
-77 RLCKIVFLTI
+77 
-87 TEDYARMGYSLSAS
+87 
-101 YYLLKPL
+101 
-108 SLHQADFEEAM
+108 
-119 ELCQL
+119 
-124 KPPYEVMTL
+124 
-133 SVMADRQKLEL
+133 
-144 PTEKIL
+144 
-150 YIDYQNRMTRIHT
+150 
-163 AERVI
+163 
-168 PVSGGFQ
+168 
-175 EVTAALQKD
+175 
-184 KRFLPCYRGILI
+184 
-196 NMDYISQVDSQTFRL
+196 
-211 INGEELPIAL
+211 
-221 RNGKQLRE
+221 
-229 TYRQYVFSGMGGY
+229 
-242 RMRMKQMHRRILE
+242 MRMKQMHRRILE

-262 CFTGSIPAFAAE
+262 CFTGSIPAFAAG

-288 PGLESEASETRK
+288 PGLESEASETLE
-300 SGTPETP
+300 SGTPETS
-307 EEVSL
+307 EEIPL
-312 VLVTEIQNEDE
+312 VLVTEIQNEGE

-342 LEEIYQLALRYQT
+342 LEEIYQLALQYQT

-383 TPGEYTAAGRIELPK
+383 TPGEYTAAGRIELPE

-438 IQQGSETETLENLF
+438 VQQGSETETLENLF

-491 GRLTAPENTIFA
+491 GRLTAPENTAFA
-503 DRVDFP
+503 EGIAFP

-515 SVQAPGSPDINCFL
+515 SVQAPGRPDINCFL
-529 VRRGG
+529 AARGN
-534 LYFPWVTPPGNLDKV
+534 LHFPWVTPPGELDEISV
-549 SIWLSKNNGSWNRL
+549 WLSENNGSWNRL

-576 ATRLLMPGSSYRLQ
+576 ATRLLTPGSSYRLQ

-602 FTYADEIVLEGYHEG
+602 FTYADEIVLEGYHDG

-640 NNQDDGFA
+640 DDQDDGFA

-660 TNGGGTDSDDSEKA
+660 TNGGGTNSDDSEKA
-674 PPVSEEN
+674 PPVSGEN
-681 DPADHEPSHKSSE
+681 KPTDHKPSE
-694 PSWEGKDDSIDIDK
+694 PSWVGKDDSIDK
-708 DDFPSEQSNGD
+708 EEFPSKQTNGD
-719 TEEDADSKN
+719 AEEALEPDAGSDEPTIPESKNRKDSVQSAMTVPQEGADSQN
-728 PDFSEFFDE
+728 SAFSEFFDE

-748 MMLQTW
+748 MMLQTG

-795 FSFSFSINGTALSSL
+795 FSFSFSINGTALNSL

-818 CPNDPATGTWF
+818 CPNDPAAGTLF
-829 LCDESGVEIPMTGY
+829 LGDESGVEVPMTGY
-843 DDAAKAVS
+843 DDTAKAAS
-851 FQISHTGAYTII
+851 FQISHTGTYTIV
-863 GKEDAVS
+863 GKEDTAS
-870 LAQAAD
+870 LAHAAD
-876 TEHSRSPILLLIPA
+876 TEHSRSPIFFLIPA